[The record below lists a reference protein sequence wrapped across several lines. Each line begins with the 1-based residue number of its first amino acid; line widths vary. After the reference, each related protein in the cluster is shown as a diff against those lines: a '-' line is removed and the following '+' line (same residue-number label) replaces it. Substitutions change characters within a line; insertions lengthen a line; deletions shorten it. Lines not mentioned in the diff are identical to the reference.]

1 MFKRMINWIK
11 KMLKRIRNAALRAT
25 LKAMAWLK
33 ENPELVLA
41 GAPFVIRGAKS
52 IYRKH
57 AKSAS
62 QKWAE
67 KERYRIDH
75 TYYDRSHDIYYEL
88 KRKMTNNDSKMFATL
103 RDQGYSA
110 FQALQFLNLI

>member
-1 MFKRMINWIK
+1 MFKNLFQRIKRWLKKVVNNAKELATKIANWV
-11 KMLKRIRNAALRAT
+11 
-25 LKAMAWLK
+25 K
-33 ENPELVLA
+33 ENPEIVLA
-41 GAPFVIRGAKS
+41 GAPFVIRGVKTL
-52 IYRKH
+52 YRKH

-88 KRKMTNNDSKMFATL
+88 KRKMTNNDSKMFATM